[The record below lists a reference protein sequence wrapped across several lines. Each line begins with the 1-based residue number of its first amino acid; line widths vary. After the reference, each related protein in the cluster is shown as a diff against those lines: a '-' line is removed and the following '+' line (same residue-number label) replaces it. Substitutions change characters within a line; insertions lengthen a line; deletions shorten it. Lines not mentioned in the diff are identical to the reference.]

1 MILRTHIF
9 FAVLID
15 VCLDFHVNFFTI
27 LGSTLPD
34 IDLPSTPLGQSFNK
48 LSQYLYRRFGHR
60 GLTHSVYWSLLFG
73 ALSFINKDIFLQLCI
88 GYTAHIFLDMFTPTG
103 VKLFYPWNVNFT
115 MFNGCVETGKRG
127 DIILGIASII
137 IACLIIFYKEGF
149 FGFLTS

>member
-15 VCLDFHVNFFTI
+15 VLLDFHVNFFTI

-34 IDLPSTPLGQSFNK
+34 IDLPSTSVGQSFSK
-48 LSQYLYRRFGHR
+48 LSNYLYRRFGHR
-60 GLTHSVYWSLLFG
+60 GLCHSVYWALLFG
-73 ALSFINKDIFLQLCI
+73 LLSFINKDVFLQLCI

-115 MFNGCVETGKRG
+115 MFNGVVETNKKW
-127 DIILGIASII
+127 DIIIGIASII
-137 IACLIIFYKEGF
+137 IACLIIFYKGGF
-149 FGFLTS
+149 FRFLTG